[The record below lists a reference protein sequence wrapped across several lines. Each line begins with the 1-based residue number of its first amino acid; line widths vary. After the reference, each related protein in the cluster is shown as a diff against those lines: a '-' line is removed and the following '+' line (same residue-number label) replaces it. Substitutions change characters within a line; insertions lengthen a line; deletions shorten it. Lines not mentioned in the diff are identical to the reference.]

1 MINQRKKYDDYM
13 KNAKKSKRVQSI
25 HYDAHTGKRVRP
37 GDELNITM
45 EDVYYI
51 VASTLAIG
59 FITYLVVG

>member
-1 MINQRKKYDDYM
+1 MNKSTSKFIENIN
-13 KNAKKSKRVQSI
+13 KSAGKPIVFI
-25 HYDAHTGKRVRP
+25 DAFTGKRVRP

>member
-1 MINQRKKYDDYM
+1 MNKSTSNFIENIN
-13 KNAKKSKRVQSI
+13 KSSGKPI
-25 HYDAHTGKRVRP
+25 EYIDAFTGKRVHP